1 MPARLLFDLQGKHVF
16 VAGHKGL
23 AGSALLRRL
32 GREDCEILTVDRRVV
47 DLTRPD
53 QIEPWLLQMNRMTCF
68 SRQAASQPTPN
79 FLRARPPGRVT
90 GPDGKQPRARLR
102 AHPRSFDS

>member
-1 MPARLLFDLQGKHVF
+1 MPPRLLVDLQGKRVF

-53 QIEPWLLQMNRMTCF
+53 QIEPWLLQ
-68 SRQAASQPTPN
+68 A
-79 FLRARPPGRVT
+79 GRVSADADFLS
-90 GPDGKQPRARLR
+90 GGGLGAE
-102 AHPRSFDS
+102 